1 MKIWNFHVT
10 KNDLISAAFILKW
23 NIDIFLNRKHKYVIA
38 WTAKHIIAIC
48 ISIVLFW
55 TKEHNSNQKP
65 ADMLHIPQDDVSVNN
80 EKKKLKTLFS
90 PNICLHSIYLT
101 TFLD

>member
-1 MKIWNFHVT
+1 MNSKTH
-10 KNDLISAAFILKW
+10 L
-23 NIDIFLNRKHKYVIA
+23 
-38 WTAKHIIAIC
+38 AIC

-65 ADMLHIPQDDVSVNN
+65 ADMLHIPQDDVSVIIK
-80 EKKKLKTLFS
+80 KKKLKTLFS

-101 TFLD
+101 PFLD